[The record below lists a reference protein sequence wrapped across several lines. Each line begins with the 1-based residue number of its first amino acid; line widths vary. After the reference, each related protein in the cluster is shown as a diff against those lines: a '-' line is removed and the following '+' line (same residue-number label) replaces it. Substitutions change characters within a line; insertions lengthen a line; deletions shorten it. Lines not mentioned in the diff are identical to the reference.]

1 MVTSRY
7 VITLNECVF
16 FSMVCAVYGVCALC
30 IARNTKL
37 MTAGV
42 RRLIEFLCVCVVY
55 GFMIN
60 DSHHAINKH
69 NTHNFSCVRVFGCKI
84 SRLYVSTE
92 SECIL

>member
-16 FSMVCAVYGVCALC
+16 FSMVCGAVYVRFVAS
-30 IARNTKL
+30 NTKL

-69 NTHNFSCVRVFGCKI
+69 NIQNFSCVRVFGCKI